1 MITRRCRGGH
11 SEWEL
16 VEKRRPAE
24 CEHEQK
30 AGEGVCRRG
39 RVQEREVERER
50 WLMLSTDRKSA
61 ELKPSVIE
69 PKSKR
74 GHRKNCWR
82 GKLR

>member
-1 MITRRCRGGH
+1 MRTRRCRGGH
-11 SEWEL
+11 SKWEL

-30 AGEGVCRRG
+30 ARRG
-39 RVQEREVERER
+39 RVQGREVEKA
-50 WLMLSTDRKSA
+50 SAHAKHSHRKSA

-74 GHRKNCWR
+74 KIAGEESYDER
-82 GKLR
+82 GDK